1 MGRVVAALLR
11 GDAPYATGSVINVD
25 GGLSLPRDPDLQHIG
40 PGAWGS
46 GHRATACC
54 TMTERLLVSEVR
66 HVRSDDSGD
75 VRDDGTAG
83 GRTRETTVRAF
94 VFTATGASGEHT
106 PEEQGRLDAVQRR
119 ARRARKKKGI
129 TLVNSRADA
138 NLTIEVVSR
147 EQGEEPGGGY
157 GGKSIAKMGDTI
169 IRLHL
174 KSGEEESDLKG
185 MGQGT
190 WGRAAKDAADR
201 IVEWIARREPT
212 RKKSAVGS

>member
-1 MGRVVAALLR
+1 MVAAMLL
-11 GDAPYATGSVINVD
+11 AMFATV
-25 GGLSLPRDPDLQHIG
+25 GLQ
-40 PGAWGS
+40 GAD
-46 GHRATACC
+46 T
-54 TMTERLLVSEVR
+54 V
-66 HVRSDDSGD
+66 
-75 VRDDGTAG
+75 
-83 GRTRETTVRAF
+83 TTVRAF

-106 PEEQGRLDAVQRR
+106 PEEQGRLDAVRDVR
-119 ARRARKKKGI
+119 DALGKKKGI
-129 TLVNSRADA
+129 TLVNNRADA

-147 EQGEEPGGGY
+147 EQGEEPGGGF
-157 GGKSIAKMGDTI
+157 GGKSITRMGDTI

-201 IVEWIARREPT
+201 IVKWIARREPT